1 MYTTLTKKQL
11 TKFKH
16 INLEEEQVL
25 FHETDEC
32 KYVGIVMSGTIKIVT
47 HTNTGNEIIYNV
59 LKQGN
64 IFGNNLLF
72 SKDVKYKGDVIAQ
85 SKSEILL
92 ISKEEMLKLLKTN
105 DAFLEKY
112 LLIEAENTKKLN
124 SRIKLLSFDS
134 SEERFLFY
142 LKENNNNV
150 SYSSITELAKELGLQ
165 RETLSRLISK
175 LVKDKKITNQNKKIR
190 RISFL

>member
-175 LVKDKKITNQNKKIR
+175 LVKDKIITNQNKKIR

>member
-16 INLEEEQVL
+16 INLEEGQVL

-32 KYVGIVMSGTIKIVT
+32 KYVGIVMSGTINIVT

-124 SRIKLLSFDS
+124 SKIKLLSFDS

-175 LVKDKKITNQNKKIR
+175 LVKDKIITNQNKKIR

>member
-1 MYTTLTKKQL
+1 MYNTLTNKQL
-11 TKFKH
+11 ASLKH
-16 INLEEEQVL
+16 VYLEEGQVL

-32 KYVGIVMSGTIKIVT
+32 KRVGIVISGTIKIVS
-47 HTNTGNEIIYNV
+47 HTNSGNEIIYNV

-72 SKDVKYKGDVIAQ
+72 SNDVKYKGDVIAQ

-124 SRIKLLSFDS
+124 SKIKLLSFDS
-134 SEERFLFY
+134 SEERLLFY

-175 LVKDKKITNQNKKIR
+175 LVKGKIITNQNKKIR